1 MSPEDGLVAK
11 IWEIKSRYASSISH
25 KRLLSFLRCCE
36 FLRFEKVELSYGGFG
51 FKSIDRKC
59 HLFVEHL
66 KPLAAAFSDS
76 TKIYFYACIGGG
88 QGCSNFR
95 DPLHLL
101 NHLRNKLLP
110 ICDSARHYKFSISF
124 LSYYE
129 SSASDI
135 LKSILQ
141 MPSINSSIN
150 VEFNLHQ
157 SLCALN
163 LSVPPILTQ
172 LPVDTISAWLDRCN
186 DVIIKCKKQQQKTKL
201 ELKIDLRG
209 VQNVHELFEH
219 FKKVHSFKK
228 ISLFNLN
235 DKFTRGAQK
244 ARALGLRKHLY
255 TFWKHTFLISCV
267 QARS

>member
-141 MPSINSSIN
+141 MPPINSSTS
-150 VEFNLHQ
+150 VEFNLCRAKCFH
-157 SLCALN
+157 
-163 LSVPPILTQ
+163 PILTQ

-201 ELKIDLRG
+201 ELKIDLDG
-209 VQNVHELFEH
+209 VQNAHELLEH
-219 FKKVHSFKK
+219 LKKVHSLIKKVSLFKK
-228 ISLFNLN
+228 
-235 DKFTRGAQK
+235 
-244 ARALGLRKHLY
+244 
-255 TFWKHTFLISCV
+255 
-267 QARS
+267 